1 MAPFTA
7 PRPPWGCPFPGARGS
22 GKLRLR
28 RETRASRAFL
38 ASCPEEGIALSWVYW
53 LFAAVFALGLYRAL
67 RGRHQLQKSG
77 RSRDPLA
84 ALSVYGPVI
93 LVVAI
98 FVGYLLAGQAMR
110 VVLVIMLLIGA
121 VGPSVAS
128 FTEGYSGEKKAR
140 NMRRWLFIILA
151 ALAALVVLSF
161 IVKLLLLLLVLAGIV
176 AVVILSGFLLGV
188 FRR

>member
-1 MAPFTA
+1 
-7 PRPPWGCPFPGARGS
+7 
-22 GKLRLR
+22 
-28 RETRASRAFL
+28 
-38 ASCPEEGIALSWVYW
+38 
-53 LFAAVFALGLYRAL
+53 VFALGLYRAFH
-67 RGRHQLQKSG
+67 GRHELQKAG
-77 RSRDPLA
+77 RSSGALA

-98 FVGYLLAGQAMR
+98 FAGYLLAGPAMR

-128 FTEGYSGEKKAR
+128 FAEGYAGEKKAR

-151 ALAALVVLSF
+151 ALAVLVVFSF
-161 IVKLLLLLLVLAGIV
+161 LVRLLLLLLVVA
-176 AVVILSGFLLGV
+176 AVVAIVVLSGLLLGV